1 MRTKRTYSVAFKR
14 QVVEELLS
22 GSATM
27 GQLSRRCEISSG
39 LIGHWKNR
47 YLEGKLVEGKS
58 ASVRALEAKIK
69 DLEQMVGRLTMDNEL
84 LKKAMEYTLQ
94 RRKENS
100 LPITAKEL
108 GGVKRGCEMLN
119 LSRSSY
125 YYQGI
130 EDLQEQREEADLRD
144 RIEEIVVEHPRYGY
158 RRVTA
163 QLKREGIIV
172 NHKRVLRIM
181 QEESLI

>member
-27 GQLSRRCEISSG
+27 GQLSRRYEISSG

-94 RRKENS
+94 RRRENS
-100 LPITAKEL
+100 LPIT
-108 GGVKRGCEMLN
+108 GRN
-119 LSRSSY
+119 
-125 YYQGI
+125 
-130 EDLQEQREEADLRD
+130 
-144 RIEEIVVEHPRYGY
+144 
-158 RRVTA
+158 
-163 QLKREGIIV
+163 
-172 NHKRVLRIM
+172 
-181 QEESLI
+181 